1 MHGGDQARGEGG
13 GRGRCPVSQDHAAAC
28 AWGAAGDHGGGQ
40 VRAEHFAQAQF
51 VFANFF
57 SISFIFAKYS
67 PKNRWR
73 ELVRG
78 VRQEVASCSREVA
91 DTIRYVNLP
100 L

>member
-1 MHGGDQARGEGG
+1 MEVIRHEVKGVVG
-13 GRGRCPVSQDHAAAC
+13 
-28 AWGAAGDHGGGQ
+28 GAALSAKTMQQLAPGVLQEIMEGDRSGRNILHKHNSFL
-40 VRAEHFAQAQF
+40 RI
-51 VFANFF
+51 FF